1 MKRLKFLLPAA
12 ALALL
17 LSGAALGADVSTH
30 VMTFDFQAV
39 NEIEITGTPHLT
51 IASAIAGEQPQ
62 EVTDSLSTCAITTN
76 GANKRITASIDT
88 AMPAYVTLKVHV
100 AAPSGSGTSQGD
112 VTLTTSAA
120 DVVTGISNVVDSSPT
135 ITYKLS
141 ATVQAG
147 VLSTDTRT
155 VTFTLSD

>member
-1 MKRLKFLLPAA
+1 MKRLKFLLSAA
-12 ALALL
+12 ALALAL
-17 LSGAALGADVSTH
+17 NGPALGADVSTH
-30 VMTFDFQAV
+30 VMTFDFQAI
-39 NEIEITGTPHLT
+39 NELEVTGTPNLT

-62 EVTDSLSTCAITTN
+62 EATDSSSTCAITTN

-88 AMPAYVTLKVHV
+88 AMPAYVTLKVNV

-112 VTLTTSAA
+112 VTLATSASN
-120 DVVTGISNVVDSSPT
+120 VVTGISPVADSSPA

-147 VLSTDTRT
+147 VLATDTRT

>member
-1 MKRLKFLLPAA
+1 MKTLKFLLPVTV
-12 ALALL
+12 LILL
-17 LSGAALGADVSTH
+17 LTGVALGSDVSTH
-30 VMTFDFQAV
+30 VMTFNFQAI
-39 NEIEITGTPHLT
+39 NEIEITGTPGLT
-51 IASAIAGEQPQ
+51 IASAAAGEQPQ
-62 EVTDSLSTCAITTN
+62 EVTDSSSTCAITTN

-88 AMPAYVTLKVHV
+88 AMPAYVTLKVNV

-112 VTLTTSAA
+112 VTLATSASN
-120 DVVTGISNVVDSSPT
+120 VVTGISPVADSSPT

-147 VLSTDTRT
+147 VLATDTRT

>member
-1 MKRLKFLLPAA
+1 MKRLKFLLLAA

-17 LSGAALGADVSTH
+17 SSGVALGADVSAH
-30 VMTFDFQAV
+30 VMTFDFQNI
-39 NEIEITGTPHLT
+39 NEIEVTGTPNLT

-62 EVTDSLSTCAITTN
+62 EVTDSSSTCAITTN
-76 GANKRITASIDT
+76 GANKRITANIDT
-88 AMPAYVTLKVHV
+88 AMPAYVTLKVNV

-112 VTLTTSAA
+112 VTLITSASN
-120 DVVTGISNVVDSSPT
+120 VVTGISHVADSSPT

>member
-1 MKRLKFLLPAA
+1 MKRLKFLLLAVS
-12 ALALL
+12 LALL
-17 LSGAALGADVSTH
+17 LSEAALGADVSTH
-30 VMTFDFQAV
+30 VMTFDFQAI
-39 NEIEITGTPHLT
+39 NEIEITGTPSLT
-51 IASAIAGEQPQ
+51 IASATAGEQPQ
-62 EVTDSLSTCAITTN
+62 EVTDSSSTCAITTN
-76 GANKRITASIDT
+76 GTNKRITANIDIAT
-88 AMPAYVTLKVHV
+88 PAYVTLKVNV

-112 VTLTTSAA
+112 VTLTTSAS
-120 DVVTGISNVVDSSPT
+120 DVVTGMSHVADSSPT

>member
-1 MKRLKFLLPAA
+1 MKTLKFFLLGA
-12 ALALL
+12 ALALFSAGL
-17 LSGAALGADVSTH
+17 VLGGDVSSQ
-30 VMTFDFQAV
+30 VVSFDFQQINELSV
-39 NEIEITGTPHLT
+39 NGSPNLNIS
-51 IASAIAGEQPQ
+51 SAPAGQEPS
-62 EVTDSLSTCAITTN
+62 EVTDSSSTCAVTTN
-76 GANKRITASIDT
+76 GTNKRITAYIDT
-88 AMPAYVTLKVHV
+88 AMPANVTLKVNV

-112 VTLTTSAA
+112 VTLTTSASN
-120 DVVTGISNVVDSSPT
+120 VVTGISHVADSNPT

>member
-12 ALALL
+12 ALVLALNC
-17 LSGAALGADVSTH
+17 AALGADVSTH
-30 VMTFDFQAV
+30 VMTFDFQAI
-39 NEIEITGTPHLT
+39 NEIEVTGTPNLT

-62 EVTDSLSTCAITTN
+62 EVTDSSSTCAITTN
-76 GANKRITASIDT
+76 GTNKRITASIDT
-88 AMPAYVTLKVHV
+88 AMPAYVTLKVNV
-100 AAPSGSGTSQGD
+100 AAPTGSGTSQGD
-112 VTLTTSAA
+112 VTLTTSAS
-120 DVVTGISNVVDSSPT
+120 DVVTGMSHVADSPT

-141 ATVQAG
+141 ATIQAG

>member
-1 MKRLKFLLPAA
+1 MKTLKFLLLAA
-12 ALALL
+12 AMALL
-17 LSGAALGADVSTH
+17 SSGPALGADVSTH
-30 VMTFDFQAV
+30 VMTFDFQEI
-39 NEIEITGTPHLT
+39 NEIEVTGTPNLT

-62 EVTDSLSTCAITTN
+62 EITDSSSTFAITTN
-76 GANKRITASIDT
+76 GTNKRITASIDA
-88 AMPAYVTLKVHV
+88 AMPVYVTLKVNV

-112 VTLTTSAA
+112 VTLATSASN
-120 DVVTGISNVVDSSPT
+120 VVTGINHVADSNPI

>member
-30 VMTFDFQAV
+30 VMIFDFQNI
-39 NEIEITGTPHLT
+39 NEIEVTGSPNLT

-62 EVTDSLSTCAITTN
+62 EVTDSSSTCAITTN
-76 GANKRITASIDT
+76 GANKRITASIDV
-88 AMPAYVTLKVHV
+88 AMPAYVTLKVNV

-112 VTLTTSAA
+112 VTLTTSASN
-120 DVVTGISNVVDSSPT
+120 VVTGISHVADSSPT

-147 VLSTDTRT
+147 VLTTDTRT

>member
-1 MKRLKFLLPAA
+1 MKTLKFLLLAA
-12 ALALL
+12 VLAIALNEAP
-17 LSGAALGADVSTH
+17 LGADVSTH
-30 VMTFDFQAV
+30 VMTFDFQAI
-39 NEIEITGTPHLT
+39 NEIEVTGTPNLT

-62 EVTDSLSTCAITTN
+62 EVTDSSSACAITTN
-76 GANKRITASIDT
+76 GANKRITASIDA
-88 AMPAYVTLKVHV
+88 AMPAYVTLKVNV

-112 VTLTTSAA
+112 VTLTTSAS
-120 DVVTGISNVVDSSPT
+120 DVVTGMSHVADSPT